1 MLPGTG
7 LVSGRRDALNAV
19 FLLVALAV
27 LFVMFDEWQRL
38 SRRVRS
44 LEERLDRL
52 DPTGRPGFHHE
63 QAREASA
70 GRDVPERRSDR

>member
-1 MLPGTG
+1 M
-7 LVSGRRDALNAV
+7 NAV

-52 DPTGRPGFHHE
+52 DPAGRPWLHHE
-63 QAREASA
+63 RAREASA
-70 GRDVPERRSDR
+70 GRDVPERRSDT